1 MGAAL
6 CSNGKN
12 IVKETKVQKKRNP
25 FQSNESRDDDV
36 SDKDHAGFDKS
47 NIARTHEKLWQAV
60 ELNDQAAAEKYL
72 DFNEVNEQN
81 LYDPFGQ
88 TMLHKAASTG
98 AAEMLMLLI
107 ERTGAKPDLVNGS
120 LATPLHIAC
129 RNGRDNVVKFLI
141 GCGVEVNT

>member
-1 MGAAL
+1 M
-6 CSNGKN
+6 
-12 IVKETKVQKKRNP
+12 
-25 FQSNESRDDDV
+25 
-36 SDKDHAGFDKS
+36 
-47 NIARTHEKLWQAV
+47 ARAHEKLWQAV

-107 ERTGAKPDLVNGS
+107 ERTGAKNDLVN
-120 LATPLHIAC
+120 
-129 RNGRDNVVKFLI
+129 
-141 GCGVEVNT
+141 